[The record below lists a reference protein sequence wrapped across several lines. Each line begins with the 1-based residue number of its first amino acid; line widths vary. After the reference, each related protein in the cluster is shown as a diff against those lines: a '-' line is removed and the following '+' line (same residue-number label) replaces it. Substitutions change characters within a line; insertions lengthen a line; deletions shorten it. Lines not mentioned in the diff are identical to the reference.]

1 MFLPQEKLISG
12 DGKVLK
18 QFEKA
23 VLRASEEGT
32 HSKIKMEEM
41 NMIVEYWSNA
51 SYYNLKWKIQK

>member
-41 NMIVEYWSNA
+41 NMIVEY
-51 SYYNLKWKIQK
+51 